1 MNYSVLLVEDN
12 SSFRQ
17 ALADTLHAHFT
28 TMNIE
33 EVDNGEDALIKAGD
47 LRPDMIF
54 MDINLP
60 GENGL
65 EATRKIKMRHEHTQ
79 VVILTSYDL
88 PEYRHQAFR
97 NGADYFLSK
106 EDNSVMANIIMWIE
120 KAMTDKNTQTWQE
133 SVTASPRVF
142 LRQCMSGIR
151 PVCRMLDLSVCLF
164 SYSPYPMRC
173 SRFGGVRYHYARDHS
188 PHRPYR
194 GRVSSG

>member
-12 SSFRQ
+12 SSFRRV
-17 ALADTLHAHFT
+17 LADTLNAHFT
-28 TMNIE
+28 TMSIE

-47 LRPDMIF
+47 LCPDMIF

-60 GENGL
+60 GEDGL
-65 EATRKIKMRHEHTQ
+65 EATRKIKMRHEHTL

-106 EDNSVMANIIMWIE
+106 GGDSVMADIIMWIE
-120 KAMTDKNTQTWQE
+120 KAMTDKKTQTWQE
-133 SVTASPRVF
+133 RVTASHRPF
-142 LRQCMSGIR
+142 LRPCMSAIR

-164 SYSPYPMRC
+164 SYSPYPMLC
-173 SRFGGVRYHYARDHS
+173 SRFRGSGTIMQEIIPRIGVA
-188 PHRPYR
+188 
-194 GRVSSG
+194 